1 MTLCN
6 QGKAVHSSHVTMDD
20 MENAMTVVCVTML
33 ISMPTPIIGVKFHFH
48 SFRFVYL
55 SAFCTRRRKEYFQYD
70 FCCSPTSIQV
80 KRFSFTGI
88 NSYTESQSFCL
99 CSRSLV

>member
-6 QGKAVHSSHVTMDD
+6 QGKAVHTSHVTMDD

-55 SAFCTRRRKEYFQYD
+55 SAFCTR
-70 FCCSPTSIQV
+70 
-80 KRFSFTGI
+80 
-88 NSYTESQSFCL
+88 
-99 CSRSLV
+99 

>member
-6 QGKAVHSSHVTMDD
+6 QGKAVHSSHVKMDD

-48 SFRFVYL
+48 SLDWFIYQLFAHEEGRNTFNMIFAAPPHQFK
-55 SAFCTRRRKEYFQYD
+55 SNAFLLQE
-70 FCCSPTSIQV
+70 
-80 KRFSFTGI
+80 
-88 NSYTESQSFCL
+88 
-99 CSRSLV
+99 